1 MIQVMNC
8 QHFDVFVEEK
18 GPEGQY
24 IHTHLKESGS
34 WKSARGEHT
43 LFEIHKG
50 NCLTVQIHYKQAGCE
65 FSMTQGDYRN
75 DYPIKHNSNP
85 HIKMFM
91 KQQGSAGK
99 VLSLGYIIPED
110 DPEPGYTQGCTFFFG
125 LVGGIMEDEEI
136 RSFSCRYVQEP
147 VVVRAHLSQ
156 YIV

>member
-1 MIQVMNC
+1 
-8 QHFDVFVEEK
+8 
-18 GPEGQY
+18 
-24 IHTHLKESGS
+24 
-34 WKSARGEHT
+34 
-43 LFEIHKG
+43 
-50 NCLTVQIHYKQAGCE
+50 
-65 FSMTQGDYRN
+65 
-75 DYPIKHNSNP
+75 
-85 HIKMFM
+85 MFM
-91 KQQGSAGK
+91 KQQGSAGE